1 MTDKQ
6 TEQMRNIAQRI
17 RYRREELQLSF
28 QQLADFTK
36 MSKSTLQ
43 RYETGGI
50 KNIPLDKLEVLAD
63 GLKTT
68 PEWILGWDKHIEENK
83 IEPTH
88 NVNNLSPREQLV
100 ITAYHNNPDMQP
112 AIDRIL
118 GIKSA
123 KPTEKG
129 TKIIAPFEIED
140 DNKQKLLNNYDK
152 LNDDGQS
159 KLLDYSAD
167 LVSGGRYVK
176 NNQLFGDKEA

>member
-6 TEQMRNIAQRI
+6 TKQMRNIALRI
-17 RYRREELQLSF
+17 RHRREELQLSF
-28 QQLADFTK
+28 QQLADLTK

-50 KNIPLDKLEVLAD
+50 KNIPLDKLEVLAV

-68 PEWILGWDKHIEENK
+68 PEWILGWDKHIEENEIK
-83 IEPTH
+83 PTH
-88 NVNNLSPREQLV
+88 NVNNLSQLEQSV
-100 ITAYHNNPDMQP
+100 ITAYRNNPDMQP
-112 AIDRIL
+112 AVDRIL

-123 KPTEKG
+123 KPTEKDK
-129 TKIIAPFEIED
+129 KIIAPIEIED

-152 LNDDGQS
+152 LNDEGQS
-159 KLLDYSAD
+159 RLLDYSDD

-176 NNQLFGDKEA
+176 NDQFSGAKEA